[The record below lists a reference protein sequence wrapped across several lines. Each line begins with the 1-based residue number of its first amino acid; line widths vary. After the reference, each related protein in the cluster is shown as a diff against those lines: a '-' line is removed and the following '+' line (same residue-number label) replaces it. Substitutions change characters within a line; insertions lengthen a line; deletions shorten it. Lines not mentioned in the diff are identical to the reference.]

1 MYRRVGSF
9 VRNFT
14 IEVLKKKLFLTPQTP
29 KKKKKNSSSMML
41 KLKNF
46 FSNLESCCNFLI
58 TFFLSRGPGGCGLL
72 SFLFSLFSLSLSTLT
87 LTFILLSPPQNT
99 SWLSFLVSFL
109 SSFFY
114 FSISIFASL
123 LSFSISPG
131 KPIGIEIVSM
141 VSVVVVG
148 IDFGYVFGG
157 CGFGGYDG

>member
-1 MYRRVGSF
+1 M
-9 VRNFT
+9 
-14 IEVLKKKLFLTPQTP
+14 ILKF
-29 KKKKKNSSSMML
+29 
-41 KLKNF
+41 KNF
-46 FSNLESCCNFLI
+46 FSNLESCYNFLI
-58 TFFLSRGPGGCGLL
+58 TFSLSWLWWVWVTFFPFQSLL
-72 SFLFSLFSLSLSTLT
+72 SLSLSTLT

-141 VSVVVVG
+141 VSMVVVG